1 MLIIPKKGGIT
12 IKKINPR
19 LEEIKKQKSEI
30 KKEMKEC
37 YNLERLFELDEA
49 YDILDKDEREI
60 LNNIGVKT

>member
-12 IKKINPR
+12 IKNINPR

-49 YDILDKDEREI
+49 YALLDKDEREI
-60 LNNIGVKT
+60 KELRYS